1 MLTSDQ
7 FDDLVQPLTEFWQE
21 YTDSVVNDIARRL
34 KKLGDPSQVTAM
46 AAWQAQRLSESGLLY
61 EDILRQVSRKT
72 GISQSMLRKA
82 FRDAGVKTM
91 KFDDDIYRAA
101 GLNPAPL
108 NLSPA
113 MLEVLRTGLARTG
126 GIVENFTRTTALAG
140 QQSFLRASDLAYQQV
155 ITGAFDYNTAIKSAV
170 KRVAGEGLRVI
181 PYPGRTDQ
189 LDVAMRRA
197 VLTGIGQTT
206 GQLQLTRAEELGVDL
221 VQTSAHIGA
230 RPEHGEW
237 QGRVFSRGGSSDK
250 YPPFLDS
257 TGYGTATGLLGINC
271 RHSFFPFFEGLSEN
285 AYDKATLDEYANK
298 TVKYNGRQIPMYE
311 ATQRQRATERN
322 IRKWKREADALGA
335 AGLDN
340 SAELNRV
347 KLWQAKARDFVK
359 QTGLPR
365 QGAREQ
371 VLQVSDIVQ

>member
-7 FDDLVQPLTEFWQE
+7 FDVLVQPLTEFWRE
-21 YTDSVVNDIARRL
+21 YTDSVINDIARRL
-34 KKLGDPSQVTAM
+34 AKLGDPSQVTAT

-61 EDILRQVSRKT
+61 EDILKQVSRKT
-72 GISQSMLRKA
+72 GISQAMLRKA
-82 FRDAGVKTM
+82 FQEAGVKTM

-113 MLEVLRTGLARTG
+113 MLQVLQTGLTRTG

-155 ITGAFDYNTAIKSAV
+155 VTGAFDYGTAIKSAV
-170 KRVAGEGLRVI
+170 KRVSSEGLKVVSYTR
-181 PYPGRTDQ
+181 RTDQ
-189 LDVAMRRA
+189 LDVAVRRA

-206 GQLQLTRAEELGVDL
+206 AMMQDTRAAEMGSDL
-221 VQTSAHIGA
+221 VQMSSHIGA
-230 RPEHGEW
+230 RPEHAEW
-237 QGRVFSRGGSSDK
+237 QGRVFSRSGTSDK
-250 YPPFLDS
+250 YPPFIES
-257 TGYGTATGLLGINC
+257 TGYGTVTGYAGINC
-271 RHSFFPFFEGLSEN
+271 RHTQFPFFEGLSEN
-285 AYDKATLDEYANK
+285 AYNQATLDEYANK
-298 TVKYNGRQIPMYE
+298 TVKYNGEDVPIYE
-311 ATQRQRATERN
+311 ATQKQRYIERN
-322 IRKWKREADALGA
+322 IRKWKREADALSA

-340 SAELNRV
+340 GFELERV
-347 KLWQAKARDFVK
+347 KMWQAKARDFVK

-371 VLQVSDIVQ
+371 V